1 MCSVFTILILKGFMI
16 FWSQKSPCILLNKN
30 INFNKNKRE
39 SKMEN
44 PIHGSERWTLWF
56 CSNKNR
62 KLKGKLWWVGAR
74 ERKKRASFVPFI
86 LSGGNFFNICA
97 CVLNTL
103 SEYTYYYISK
113 NITLYTFFC
122 LFSKSSKAFQCVLNT
137 STNGFDVI
145 DHV

>member
-30 INFNKNKRE
+30 INFNKNKRK

-44 PIHGSERWTLWF
+44 AIRGSERWTLWF
-56 CSNKNR
+56 SSNKNR
-62 KLKGKLWWVGAR
+62 KLKIKLWWVGAR

-86 LSGGNFFNICA
+86 LSEGNFFNI

-113 NITLYTFFC
+113 NITLYTFFAC
-122 LFSKSSKAFQCVLNT
+122 FQNRRKPSLCP
-137 STNGFDVI
+137 
-145 DHV
+145 